1 MSDTKGLYLG
11 KSHAEGGIP
20 AVNTDTGQHI
30 EVEGKEYKI
39 CNSAYSSNKILRYSN
54 KTNKEILD
62 DIHDNF
68 SCRFNKNE
76 VKNGEFIICKVVVLD
91 PTKRSRK
98 GTVRQILDE
107 MQSEKSCNV
116 SQGAAMLKN
125 GGSISSKK
133 TIIEIDFGNYKE
145 NYVLTKD
152 NLEDIWSILLNDK
165 SVVGF
170 AYINKDG
177 FDLYDLEPNK
187 TARVQQVIRL
197 WNKSYKYEK
206 ESANY
211 SYGGSYNREKMDKLN
226 KLSKEY
232 QLSANKLISKMNPNE
247 LMSLRNEADY
257 DVFGNITEYEYGN
270 SFKNGG
276 EVKGKMKP
284 TLYISNPSLN
294 SLNQIVY
301 KIKFSEDSLRLLFNS
316 KKELVN
322 EADFFEYSI
331 CDWKRV
337 ENIEFKTNYQSE
349 SFSQYMYNN
358 EGVFRKSNHWGC
370 GIATCIWTLDGDSIA
385 VKDDLIGFAKWEDF
399 FVYFVRNKL
408 NDRKQESIKAE
419 RIKNVIVKAICE
431 NEANWLH
438 VLEQSLSFKK
448 GVVESIKKATNN
460 TNINGVKVIQGAIML
475 KNGGEVESL
484 ISKSI
489 LELNFYETTPE
500 HAKEF
505 GIEAKK
511 PLYVKNLCVSENER
525 LKGIGKKVLNYL
537 EDYARKNRND
547 VIFGYVA
554 RKASFT
560 KDSRQSFFCDV
571 DMIKNWLHNNGYAIN
586 EESNDFHKVV
596 KYDDGTNTTFDS
608 KNPDIRYE
616 QGGEISEDDKIYK
629 EWTELVNM
637 SASELKAF
645 MKTDEGKDAGL
656 DPKEAKRLG
665 IKSGQESAR
674 WIIKMKS
681 TNKDKWTLTMWDW
694 AKRQINFI
702 KRMSGNKGKLFDE
715 NGMKTRKHTSLL
727 IWGRNPMK
735 YENGGEIKSK

>member
-30 EVEGKEYKI
+30 EVELNEYKI

-116 SQGAAMLKN
+116 SQGASMLKN

-226 KLSKEY
+226 KLAKEY

-276 EVKGKMKP
+276 EV
-284 TLYISNPSLN
+284 
-294 SLNQIVY
+294 
-301 KIKFSEDSLRLLFNS
+301 
-316 KKELVN
+316 
-322 EADFFEYSI
+322 
-331 CDWKRV
+331 
-337 ENIEFKTNYQSE
+337 
-349 SFSQYMYNN
+349 
-358 EGVFRKSNHWGC
+358 
-370 GIATCIWTLDGDSIA
+370 
-385 VKDDLIGFAKWEDF
+385 
-399 FVYFVRNKL
+399 
-408 NDRKQESIKAE
+408 
-419 RIKNVIVKAICE
+419 
-431 NEANWLH
+431 
-438 VLEQSLSFKK
+438 
-448 GVVESIKKATNN
+448 
-460 TNINGVKVIQGAIML
+460 
-475 KNGGEVESL
+475 ESL
-484 ISKSI
+484 ISKAI
-489 LELNFYETTPE
+489 LKLNFYETTPE

-537 EDYARKNRND
+537 EDYARKNHND

-554 RKASFT
+554 TKASFT

-586 EESNDFHKVV
+586 EENNDFHKVV
-596 KYDDGTNTTFDS
+596 KYADGSNTFDGN
-608 KNPDIRYE
+608 NPDIRFE

-702 KRMSGNKGKLFDE
+702 NRMSGNKGKLFDE

-727 IWGRNPMK
+727 IWGNNPLKKMAK
-735 YENGGEIKSK
+735 

>member
-20 AVNTDTGQHI
+20 AINTDTGQHI
-30 EVEGKEYKI
+30 EVELNEYKI

-226 KLSKEY
+226 KLAKEY

-276 EVKGKMKP
+276 EV
-284 TLYISNPSLN
+284 
-294 SLNQIVY
+294 
-301 KIKFSEDSLRLLFNS
+301 
-316 KKELVN
+316 
-322 EADFFEYSI
+322 
-331 CDWKRV
+331 
-337 ENIEFKTNYQSE
+337 
-349 SFSQYMYNN
+349 
-358 EGVFRKSNHWGC
+358 
-370 GIATCIWTLDGDSIA
+370 
-385 VKDDLIGFAKWEDF
+385 
-399 FVYFVRNKL
+399 
-408 NDRKQESIKAE
+408 
-419 RIKNVIVKAICE
+419 
-431 NEANWLH
+431 
-438 VLEQSLSFKK
+438 
-448 GVVESIKKATNN
+448 
-460 TNINGVKVIQGAIML
+460 
-475 KNGGEVESL
+475 ESL
-484 ISKSI
+484 ISKAI
-489 LELNFYETTPE
+489 LKLNFYETTPE

-547 VIFGYVA
+547 VIFGYVS

-586 EESNDFHKVV
+586 EENNDFHKVV
-596 KYDDGTNTTFDS
+596 KYADGTNTTFDGNNPDIRYAEGGLIAPNGNPSNLTHEQYKLVRTKAFKDWFGDWQNDPENSSKVVDENGEPKVMYHGSRGDFNIFSNDNPNKLTWTEGGLGFYFTSYSNSASDYGKRIIGAFINSRNIKKSDESEHAFVTIKQLEKLKEQEYDSIYFDGQFTKTNGQRGWKDDELVVFEPNQIKLADGTNTTFDS
-608 KNPDIRYE
+608 NNNDIRYE

-727 IWGRNPMK
+727 IWGHDPMK
-735 YENGGEIKSK
+735 YEDGGEIKSK

>member
-30 EVEGKEYKI
+30 EVELNEYKI

-116 SQGAAMLKN
+116 SQGA
-125 GGSISSKK
+125 
-133 TIIEIDFGNYKE
+133 T
-145 NYVLTKD
+145 
-152 NLEDIWSILLNDK
+152 
-165 SVVGF
+165 
-170 AYINKDG
+170 
-177 FDLYDLEPNK
+177 
-187 TARVQQVIRL
+187 
-197 WNKSYKYEK
+197 
-206 ESANY
+206 
-211 SYGGSYNREKMDKLN
+211 
-226 KLSKEY
+226 
-232 QLSANKLISKMNPNE
+232 
-247 LMSLRNEADY
+247 
-257 DVFGNITEYEYGN
+257 
-270 SFKNGG
+270 
-276 EVKGKMKP
+276 
-284 TLYISNPSLN
+284 
-294 SLNQIVY
+294 
-301 KIKFSEDSLRLLFNS
+301 
-316 KKELVN
+316 
-322 EADFFEYSI
+322 
-331 CDWKRV
+331 
-337 ENIEFKTNYQSE
+337 
-349 SFSQYMYNN
+349 
-358 EGVFRKSNHWGC
+358 
-370 GIATCIWTLDGDSIA
+370 
-385 VKDDLIGFAKWEDF
+385 
-399 FVYFVRNKL
+399 
-408 NDRKQESIKAE
+408 
-419 RIKNVIVKAICE
+419 
-431 NEANWLH
+431 
-438 VLEQSLSFKK
+438 
-448 GVVESIKKATNN
+448 
-460 TNINGVKVIQGAIML
+460 ML

-489 LELNFYETTPE
+489 LKLNFYETTPE

-586 EESNDFHKVV
+586 EENNDFHKVV
-596 KYDDGTNTTFDS
+596 KYADGSNTFDGN
-608 KNPDIRYE
+608 NPDIRYE

-727 IWGRNPMK
+727 IWGHDPMK
-735 YENGGEIKSK
+735 KMAK